1 VALGIAG
8 FGALASLTP
17 YRPYFL
23 GIAVLALGVSFWVT
37 YRARW
42 GQLRAAGLLGYRPQL
57 HEVVLWLTTVAV
69 ALLALFPY
77 YDPFIRM

>member
-1 VALGIAG
+1 
-8 FGALASLTP
+8 
-17 YRPYFL
+17 
-23 GIAVLALGVSFWVT
+23 VSFWVT

-42 GQLRAAGLLGYRPQL
+42 GQIRAAGLLGYRPQL

-77 YDPFIRM
+77 YNPFIRM